1 MEFNAQIREMIEVL
15 KTRRDQTAKKYDD
28 AIKALSALQLAEMS
42 QPLGSTLANT
52 PNNPNESAAARARRI
67 ITLIMK
73 ETGQPMNVSK
83 IADRAHTAGMLASP
97 RGYKGVYADVA
108 RVLIRNQH
116 LFAKTG
122 NRGFWKLKLPDGQES
137 HGLFGKIIRDPNGNI
152 HIIQPRKPVSKSEA
166 AE

>member
-1 MEFNAQIREMIEVL
+1 MSAEFEDQIRQMIAAL
-15 KTRRDQTAKKYDD
+15 TAKRDQAIKPFDD
-28 AIKALSALQLAEMS
+28 AIRALEIISRTIPPSVSTASLAERP
-42 QPLGSTLANT
+42 Q
-52 PNNPNESAAARARRI
+52 ESAAARTRRI

-73 ETGQPMNVSK
+73 ETNAPMNISK
-83 IADRAHTAGMLASP
+83 IADRAQTAGMLASP

-122 NRGFWKLKLPDGQES
+122 NRGFWRLKLPDGQES
-137 HGLFGKIIRDPNGNI
+137 HGLFGKIVREPNGNI
-152 HIIQPRKPVSKSEA
+152 RIIQPRKPVSKSEA